1 MDGAVEYALYA
12 PDDSLPPIEEIR
24 ALAGDALLDVRAE
37 PVADGWDVRWHEHLR
52 PVRVGDL
59 LVRPPWIDGSPD
71 DLVIDPGTFFGAG
84 THPTTRLCLELL
96 QDCPPGGA
104 LCDWG
109 AGTGVLAIAAARLGW
124 SPVTAVELDAAAL
137 DLIGANAARN
147 HVEVKA
153 RGGRRARARAVGAD
167 GGGEPPEA
175 APAGRRP
182 HDRAAGRRGPAD
194 AACGR
199 RSASS
204 PPACSRARPARS
216 WRPTSRSACASAG
229 ASRRTA
235 GRRWCSRD
243 PARGAGRT
251 LARRAGAGRAARARS
266 RRARGARRRRRH
278 GRVRALRRGGR
289 AAGHGRAAGGG
300 GRGAGRRVDVP
311 GGGRLE
317 LARLAPAARR
327 RPACGCGRR
336 GSRSALARSTS

>member
-1 MDGAVEYALYA
+1 MRADRAEVALARLLPILQAGAEEREVEGAVEYALYA

-24 ALAGDALLDVRAE
+24 SLAGDALLDVRAE

-153 RGGRRARARAVGAD
+153 VAGDVRERAPWAPTVVANLPKPLLLDAARTIAPPGRRDGAA
-167 GGGEPPEA
+167 GA
-175 APAGRRP
+175 APERLI
-182 HDRAAGRRGPAD
+182 AAGMLASEAGEVV
-194 AACGR
+194 AAYEPLGLR
-199 RSASS
+199 E
-204 PPACSRARPARS
+204 
-216 WRPTSRSACASAG
+216 
-229 ASRRTA
+229 
-235 GRRWCSRD
+235 
-243 PARGAGRT
+243 
-251 LARRAGAGRAARARS
+251 
-266 RRARGARRRRRH
+266 RRRVEED
-278 GRVRALRRGGR
+278 GWAAL
-289 AAGHGRAAGGG
+289 
-300 GRGAGRRVDVP
+300 V
-311 GGGRLE
+311 
-317 LARLAPAARR
+317 LA
-327 RPACGCGRR
+327 
-336 GSRSALARSTS
+336 